1 MIRQFIV
8 LLLFVGVV
16 ACGKKEEAT
25 AESELVEWKELD
37 DFHMVMADVFH
48 PLKDS
53 GNVQPI
59 MTRATELADAAEK
72 LAGAPLP
79 EKVNNEEVKRMLEEL
94 KTGTRQLASD
104 IADSGEEDTAG
115 TKLYELHDL
124 FHKIQEAWYK
134 GPGEEEGHGDHH
146 EH

>member
-1 MIRQFIV
+1 
-8 LLLFVGVV
+8 
-16 ACGKKEEAT
+16 
-25 AESELVEWKELD
+25 
-37 DFHMVMADVFH
+37 
-48 PLKDS
+48 
-53 GNVQPI
+53 